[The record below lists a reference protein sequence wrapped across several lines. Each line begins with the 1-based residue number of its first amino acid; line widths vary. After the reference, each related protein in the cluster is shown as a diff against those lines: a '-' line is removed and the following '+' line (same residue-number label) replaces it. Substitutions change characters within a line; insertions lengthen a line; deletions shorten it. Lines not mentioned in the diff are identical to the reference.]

1 MSRFVGRV
9 ALVTGAASGIGKA
22 TAERLAQEGAAVAVV
37 DRREEGARETAAQ
50 IKAAGGRAVAY
61 TTNVASSAEVAALAD
76 AVEAELG
83 PVDVLANVAGI
94 GDTAGLETIA
104 ALDDGRW
111 HAVLAVNLNG
121 PFFLCRAVIP
131 SMVARGHGAIVNVS
145 SLAGRSKSALGGLAY
160 STSKAGLLG
169 LTRHLAFDY
178 GPRGVPRERHLSG
191 SGRHAHAAGGR
202 GVGGAFGRGG
212 GGAARAARRLPVL
225 HADQADLHRGGA
237 GGGDR
242 VPGVRRGLLHQRC
255 RPRRER
261 RPVHG
266 VTAAGAQGRAERPA
280 LAK

>member
-1 MSRFVGRV
+1 MSRFNGRV

-22 TAERLAQEGAAVAVV
+22 TAERPAPEGAAGAVV

-83 PVDVLANVAGI
+83 PVDILANVAGI

-111 HAVLAVNLNG
+111 HAVLAVNLSG

-145 SLAGRSKSALGGLAY
+145 SLPGRSKSAPGRLAY
-160 STSKAGLLG
+160 SPSKA
-169 LTRHLAFDY
+169 A
-178 GPRGVPRERHLSG
+178 PP
-191 SGRHAHAAGGR
+191 
-202 GVGGAFGRGG
+202 
-212 GGAARAARRLPVL
+212 RLPP
-225 HADQADLHRGGA
+225 HA
-237 GGGDR
+237 
-242 VPGVRRGLLHQRC
+242 P
-255 RPRRER
+255 
-261 RPVHG
+261 
-266 VTAAGAQGRAERPA
+266 
-280 LAK
+280 